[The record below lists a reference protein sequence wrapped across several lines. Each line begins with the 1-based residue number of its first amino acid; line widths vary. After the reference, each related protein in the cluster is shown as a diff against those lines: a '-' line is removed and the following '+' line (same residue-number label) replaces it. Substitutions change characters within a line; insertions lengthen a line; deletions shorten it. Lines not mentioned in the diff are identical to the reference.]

1 MEKGKEAGKEGS
13 EVRMRHTRGVQ
24 HEGTEPNERSLPLLF
39 SPSYSPC
46 CLAHTFARLPSHL
59 YSLRLPCW
67 LGVLQSLAEAELEA
81 DLSQRRK
88 RGKAAARR
96 IYSTSSKKSEADEQ
110 QRASFVR
117 SLLRN
122 PI

>member
-1 MEKGKEAGKEGS
+1 MEKGKEAGRRVQRCECD
-13 EVRMRHTRGVQ
+13 TRAAYN
-24 HEGTEPNERSLPLLF
+24 TKEPNPTKDRCHCF
-39 SPSYSPC
+39 SPPSYSPS
-46 CLAHTFARLPSHL
+46 LPHTFARLPSHL